1 MVLGRPHLAAY
12 APAHEA
18 SNAAP
23 IIQKRSR
30 FKRSGD
36 RRRPKET
43 EERIHVAALS
53 DCCALRKLLY
63 KQVVLVKAPP
73 RGLRRA
79 SVLQASGISQSPT
92 ARSSACTP
100 AGDVRQS
107 PAARPTQAS
116 ACKLAG
122 GINQGPAAQ
131 LTQGAW
137 KDACCHA
144 ATLRV
149 SMHRLFFRSPKHAEH
164 YCIVGRLLKSR
175 PCSAPQATS
184 GALNEPC
191 MNCPCLTTPLGHIRL
206 PYP

>member
-1 MVLGRPHLAAY
+1 MLGSAATAGGRFFESSSANQQVVLVKAPPRGLVHASQQVVLGKDPPRSLVHASQQVVLGRPHLAAY

-36 RRRPKET
+36 RCRPKET
-43 EERIHVAALS
+43 EECIHFAALS

-92 ARSSACTP
+92 ARPSA
-100 AGDVRQS
+100 
-107 PAARPTQAS
+107 
-116 ACKLAG
+116 
-122 GINQGPAAQ
+122 
-131 LTQGAW
+131 
-137 KDACCHA
+137 
-144 ATLRV
+144 
-149 SMHRLFFRSPKHAEH
+149 
-164 YCIVGRLLKSR
+164 
-175 PCSAPQATS
+175 
-184 GALNEPC
+184 
-191 MNCPCLTTPLGHIRL
+191 
-206 PYP
+206 